1 MLYVREDIPSNL
13 LDMETKLIE
22 YFFYVEINLNND
34 NWLRNCS
41 YSPYKNM
48 MKYHLCTL
56 SKKLDI
62 YSSRCNSFIILGYLN
77 IETEEQDIKDFCDN
91 YGLNGLKRQPT
102 CYQSPS
108 NLTCI
113 DLILTNA

>member
-1 MLYVREDIPSNL
+1 
-13 LDMETKLIE
+13 METKLIE

-48 MKYHLCTL
+48 MEYHLCTL
-56 SKKLDI
+56 SQKLDI
-62 YSSRCNSFIILGYLN
+62 YSSRCNNFIVLGYLN
-77 IETEEQDIKDFCDN
+77 IETEEQDIKEFCDN